1 MPSLACAD
9 ASPSYASEPR
19 IAIAYVTL
27 CVLALAVR
35 LGLIATLVRLRTAAC
50 SAQHGLLR
58 PGISARRSSAASKRE
73 SSGGADRQE
82 GAVDRSKQQ
91 AMKEARREARRE
103 AALSTTRGSPSR
115 VGSALLEA
123 PHLTLTRVSL

>member
-1 MPSLACAD
+1 MPTLACAD

-58 PGISARRSSAASKRE
+58 PDGCDPDPTLSSFSRE
-73 SSGGADRQE
+73 SLEMRLAVAAMQRGA
-82 GAVDRSKQQ
+82 AVT
-91 AMKEARREARRE
+91 
-103 AALSTTRGSPSR
+103 LLYSP
-115 VGSALLEA
+115 
-123 PHLTLTRVSL
+123 